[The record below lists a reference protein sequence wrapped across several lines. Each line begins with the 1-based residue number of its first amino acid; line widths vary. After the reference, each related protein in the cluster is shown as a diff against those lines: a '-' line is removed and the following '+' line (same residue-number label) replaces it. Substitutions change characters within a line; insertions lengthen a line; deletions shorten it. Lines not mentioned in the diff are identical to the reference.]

1 VYATCR
7 FESAVSDAEAFP
19 RINAFTIFSAM
30 ASSPL
35 ALVINPHAAD
45 FKLYDEWMHPL
56 GLYLLI
62 EGNGVTPIE
71 EKP

>member
-1 VYATCR
+1 
-7 FESAVSDAEAFP
+7 
-19 RINAFTIFSAM
+19 M

-62 EGNGVTPIE
+62 EGNRVTPIE